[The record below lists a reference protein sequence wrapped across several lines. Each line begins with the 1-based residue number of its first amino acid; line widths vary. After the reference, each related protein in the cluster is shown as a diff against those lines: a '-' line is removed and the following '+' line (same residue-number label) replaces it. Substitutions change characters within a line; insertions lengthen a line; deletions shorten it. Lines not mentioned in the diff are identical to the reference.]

1 MSNMILMHGSDH
13 IIGKPEFQKGKTNND
28 YGRGFYCTRE
38 LELAKEWACKN
49 NTDGFVNTYE
59 FDTSELNILNLLEG
73 KYNIL
78 NWIAL
83 LLQNRTF
90 SINSEIALDAKEYI
104 INNFSVDLTDFDV
117 IIGYRADD
125 SYFSYAT
132 SFIENGLPV
141 RSLNQALYLG
151 KLGEQ
156 VAIISAKGFEKIK
169 FVDAEPISREI
180 YYPKFISRDE
190 EARQIYRS
198 KIRGSKSYRDDI
210 FVMDILREEMKSDDP
225 RLQRILSE

>member
-169 FVDAEPISREI
+169 FVDAEPISKEI